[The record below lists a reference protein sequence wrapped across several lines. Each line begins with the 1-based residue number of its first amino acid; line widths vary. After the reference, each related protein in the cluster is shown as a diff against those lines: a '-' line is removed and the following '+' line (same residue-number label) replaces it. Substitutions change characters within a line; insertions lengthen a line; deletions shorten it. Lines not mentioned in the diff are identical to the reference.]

1 MAETKVSG
9 AKEPQKTPAGL
20 LLPQK
25 AGFATPKP
33 TASSKAKQVQ
43 PLVAVSVS
51 TRLPN
56 PTPRGNFSKG
66 LEELD
71 KIQRKLHSGSNLR
84 GRKTADLGDSELQNT
99 IDESGCGANDE
110 PKRDRLSGRRAT
122 MGVQTSALAKK
133 TPNSSGNK
141 EQGTPVPTQAAG
153 KKPNVLKCNRMVDE
167 IALVFSQGF
176 KRIEEF
182 EKEAGVQV
190 RIADFTKEYQKVI
203 ESMRELTKNPS
214 KLK

>member
-9 AKEPQKTPAGL
+9 VKDPQKNPTSL

-25 AGFATPKP
+25 TAFATPKP

-43 PLVAVSVS
+43 PPVPVSAS
-51 TRLPN
+51 TRLSN
-56 PTPRGNFSKG
+56 PTARGNFSKG

-110 PKRDRLSGRRAT
+110 PKRDRLSARRAT
-122 MGVQTSALAKK
+122 MGVQASALKK
-133 TPNSSGNK
+133 TSNSSGNK
-141 EQGTPVPTQAAG
+141 EQGTALPTQPAG
-153 KKPNVLKCNRMVDE
+153 KKLNVLKCNRMVDE
-167 IALVFSQGF
+167 VALVFSQGF

-182 EKEAGVQV
+182 EKEAGVQI